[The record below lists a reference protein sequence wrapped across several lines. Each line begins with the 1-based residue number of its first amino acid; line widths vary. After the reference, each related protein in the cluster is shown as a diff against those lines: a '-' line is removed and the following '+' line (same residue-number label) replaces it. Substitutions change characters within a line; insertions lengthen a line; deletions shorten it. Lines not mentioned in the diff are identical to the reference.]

1 MPGTTE
7 PDRSLDPDD
16 LVLFA
21 RVVEAGSFSRAA
33 ERHAIPKAT
42 VSRRISGLESKIGE
56 RLLTR
61 TTRRLSLT
69 EFGERMLAHAQRL
82 SEETDAANA
91 LAQHHQATPQGRL
104 RVSMPTGFLE
114 EMGLVPFLLGFA
126 SAHPLVRLE
135 IDISARRVDLIAE
148 RFDVAVRVAAQ
159 LPDDAT
165 LVARRMVDLENGLYA
180 SPAYLESAG
189 RPGSPGQLLGHAG
202 LGLISSTGDVIP
214 WVLQHDGE
222 RWEGLPTGP
231 LAANS
236 IGLQTALALR
246 GLGIAALSARVA
258 QPYLAQRRLERVLP
272 DWCLPTMTVW
282 CVTPGRRLLPTRTTA
297 FIEMLRRALAGTT
310 ETASQP
316 VAAAPHGGE
325 DPGIA
330 AAFDGGVRTS

>member
-1 MPGTTE
+1 MHGTIE
-7 PDRSLDPDD
+7 LDRSLDPDD

-21 RVVEAGSFSRAA
+21 RVVEAGSFSRAG
-33 ERHAIPKAT
+33 ERHGIPKAT
-42 VSRRISGLESKIGE
+42 VSRRISGLESRIGE

-104 RVSMPTGFLE
+104 RVSMPTGFSE
-114 EMGLVPFLLGFA
+114 EMALVPFLVAYA

-148 RFDVAVRVAAQ
+148 RFDLAVRVAAR

-165 LVARRMVDLENGLYA
+165 LVARRIVDLENALYA
-180 SPAYLESAG
+180 SPAYLERTG
-189 RPGSPGQLLGHAG
+189 RPSSPGQLLEHAG
-202 LGLISSTGDVIP
+202 LGLISSTGDVLP
-214 WVLQHDGE
+214 WVLEHNGD
-222 RWEGLPTGP
+222 RWEGLPVGP

-236 IGLQTALALR
+236 IGLQTALAVR
-246 GLGIAALSARVA
+246 GLGIAALSTRVA
-258 QPYLAQRRLERVLP
+258 RPYIEQRRLERVLP
-272 DWCLPTMTVW
+272 DWRLPTMTVW

-297 FIEMLRRALAGTT
+297 FIEMLRAALADATEAASGTL
-310 ETASQP
+310 ASTSTF
-316 VAAAPHGGE
+316 GK
-325 DPGIA
+325 D
-330 AAFDGGVRTS
+330 RTQDVV

>member
-1 MPGTTE
+1 MTGAIA
-7 PDRSLDPDD
+7 PDRNLDPDD

-21 RVVEAGSFSRAA
+21 RVVEAGSFSRAG
-33 ERHAIPKAT
+33 ERHGIPKAT
-42 VSRRISGLESKIGE
+42 VSRRISGLESRIGE

-91 LAQHHQATPQGRL
+91 LAQHHQTTPQGRL

-114 EMGLVPFLLGFA
+114 EMGIVPFLLSFA

-148 RFDVAVRVAAQ
+148 RFDLAVRIAAQ

-165 LVARRMVDLENGLYA
+165 LVARRIADLENALYA
-180 SPAYLESAG
+180 SPSYLESAG
-189 RPGSPGQLLGHAG
+189 RPTSPEQLLERAG
-202 LGLISSTGDVIP
+202 LGLISSTGDLLP
-214 WVLQHDGE
+214 WVLLRDGE
-222 RWEGLPTGP
+222 RWEGLPVGP

-236 IGLQTALALR
+236 VGLQTALALR
-246 GLGIAALSARVA
+246 GLGIAALSTRVA
-258 QPYLAQRRLERVLP
+258 QAYLEQGALERILP
-272 DWCLPTMTVW
+272 DWCLPSMTIW

-297 FIEMLRRALAGTT
+297 FIETLR
-310 ETASQP
+310 
-316 VAAAPHGGE
+316 
-325 DPGIA
+325 
-330 AAFDGGVRTS
+330 AAFDAPASKS

>member
-1 MPGTTE
+1 MPGTSE
-7 PDRSLDPDD
+7 PDRKLDPDD

-42 VSRRISGLESKIGE
+42 VSRRISGLEARIGE

-82 SEETDAANA
+82 SEETEAANA
-91 LAQHHQATPQGRL
+91 LAQQHQTTPQGRL
-104 RVSMPTGFLE
+104 RVSMPPGFLE
-114 EMGLVPFLLGFA
+114 EMALVPFLLGFA

-135 IDISARRVDLIAE
+135 IDISARRVDLVAE

-165 LVARRMVDLENGLYA
+165 LVARRMADLENGLYA
-180 SPAYLESAG
+180 SPEYLQRAG
-189 RPGSPGQLLGHAG
+189 RPGSPGQLLERAG
-202 LGLISSTGDVIP
+202 LGLISSTGEVTP
-214 WVLQHDGE
+214 WVLQHEDE
-222 RWEGLPTGP
+222 RWEGLPVGP

-236 IGLQTALALR
+236 VGLQTALAVR
-246 GLGIAALSARVA
+246 GLGVAALSARVA
-258 QPYLAQRRLERVLP
+258 QPYVEQRSLERVLP
-272 DWCLPTMTVW
+272 DWSLPTMTVW

-297 FIEMLRRALAGTT
+297 FIEMLRTALAGSSG
-310 ETASQP
+310 TASQP
-316 VAAAPHGGE
+316 IAAAPPVGE
-325 DPGIA
+325 EPRTSS
-330 AAFDGGVRTS
+330 AFDGRLRTS

>member
-1 MPGTTE
+1 MPGAIE
-7 PDRSLDPDD
+7 PDRNLDPDD

-33 ERHAIPKAT
+33 ERHGIPKAT
-42 VSRRISGLESKIGE
+42 VSRRISGLETRIGE

-91 LAQHHQATPQGRL
+91 LAQHHQTTPQGRL

-114 EMGLVPFLLGFA
+114 EMGIVPFLLGFV

-148 RFDVAVRVAAQ
+148 RFDLAVRAAEH

-165 LVARRMVDLENGLYA
+165 LVARRIADLENALYA
-180 SPAYLESAG
+180 SPGYLAAAG
-189 RPGSPGQLLGHAG
+189 RPTSPEQLLEHAG
-202 LGLISSTGDVIP
+202 LGLISGTGDLLP
-214 WVLQHDGE
+214 WVLLRDGE
-222 RWEGLPTGP
+222 RWEGLPVGP

-236 IGLQTALALR
+236 VSLQTQLAVR
-246 GLGIAALSARVA
+246 GMGIAALSTRVA
-258 QPYLAQRRLERVLP
+258 QPYLEQGALERILP
-272 DWCLPTMTVW
+272 DWSLPTMTVW

-297 FIEMLRRALAGTT
+297 FIEMLR
-310 ETASQP
+310 ASFD
-316 VAAAPHGGE
+316 AP
-325 DPGIA
+325 A
-330 AAFDGGVRTS
+330 VKS